1 MECVDDLSQDANK
14 FFNYQRQYAK
24 QQHAKTQVLQKRV
37 GAQVTLNIVVA
48 VR

>member
-24 QQHAKTQVLQKRV
+24 QQHAKQQVLQKRV
-37 GAQVTLNIVVA
+37 CNIVCA
-48 VR
+48 KSEDI